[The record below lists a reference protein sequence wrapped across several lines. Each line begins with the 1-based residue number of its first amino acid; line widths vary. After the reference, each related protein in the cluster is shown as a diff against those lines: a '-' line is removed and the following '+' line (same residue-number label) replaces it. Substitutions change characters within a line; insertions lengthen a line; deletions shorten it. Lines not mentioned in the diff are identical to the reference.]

1 MRRMPATSSS
11 TRISSTTA
19 LAAAPGYC
27 SSDIWFFI
35 ISATE
40 ALCPPLITCTVEKS
54 AMTSVTTKIVPI
66 AMPGLA
72 SGRMTVQRIWKAL
85 APASRAASISERSMR
100 ISVLKIGVTM
110 NSV

>member
-1 MRRMPATSSS
+1 M
-11 TRISSTTA
+11 
-19 LAAAPGYC
+19 AAAAGYC

-40 ALCPPLITCTVEKS
+40 ALCPPDMTCTVEKS
-54 AMTSVTTKIVPI
+54 AITSVTTKIEPM

-72 SGRMTVQRIWKAL
+72 SGMMTFHRICQPL

>member
-1 MRRMPATSSS
+1 M
-11 TRISSTTA
+11 
-19 LAAAPGYC
+19 AAAAGYC

-40 ALCPPLITCTVEKS
+40 ALWPPLITCTVEKS
-54 AMTSVTTKIVPI
+54 AITSVTTKIVPM

-72 SGRMTVQRIWKAL
+72 SGRMTLHRIWKLL

-100 ISVLKIGVTM
+100 IRVLKIGVTM
-110 NSV
+110 NRV